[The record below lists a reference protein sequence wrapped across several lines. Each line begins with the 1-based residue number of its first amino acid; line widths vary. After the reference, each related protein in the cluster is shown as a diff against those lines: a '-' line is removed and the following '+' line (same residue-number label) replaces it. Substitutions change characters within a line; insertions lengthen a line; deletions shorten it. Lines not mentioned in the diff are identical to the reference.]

1 MKFEYDYFSSDLF
14 STALHEI
21 GHILGLKH
29 STVDGT
35 IMWPLLQNG
44 LHTLHRDD
52 IDGIQAL
59 YGYKIKENPSN
70 NEKNGRVVST
80 LMKFSKNI

>member
-1 MKFEYDYFSSDLF
+1 MSC
-14 STALHEI
+14 AIHEI

-44 LHTLHRDD
+44 LHTLHHDD
-52 IDGIQAL
+52 IDSVRAL
-59 YGYKIKENPSN
+59 YGSKRKETPRKD
-70 NEKNGRVVST
+70 EQNGRVYKILT
-80 LMKFSKNI
+80 KLKKLEITF